1 MLATCISMLCIYG
14 VFPCHRLCHC
24 GPISWAS
31 LMERSH
37 LSSIPLSAGVMMKDE
52 SVCMCGPFFFPLS
65 SGGHSVGSIDNTDR
79 EIWSQWSGIFRCVR
93 SRWRLVS
100 EPTEVAFSHCSIIIR
115 ASKNIGFL
123 ARSTSIT

>member
-1 MLATCISMLCIYG
+1 
-14 VFPCHRLCHC
+14 
-24 GPISWAS
+24 
-31 LMERSH
+31 MERSH

-79 EIWSQWSGIFRCVR
+79 EIWPQWSGIFRCVR

-100 EPTEVAFSHCSIIIR
+100 E
-115 ASKNIGFL
+115 SKDDHLSVLSLLNNYQ
-123 ARSTSIT
+123 S